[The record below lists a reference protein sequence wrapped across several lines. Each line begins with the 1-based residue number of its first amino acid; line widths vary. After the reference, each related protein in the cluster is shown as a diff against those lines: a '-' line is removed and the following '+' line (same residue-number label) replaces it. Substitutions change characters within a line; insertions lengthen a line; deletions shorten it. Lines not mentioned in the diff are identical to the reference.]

1 MNGGRL
7 SHRRHIQERV
17 IIRGQLTLDSPT
29 CFSNGDTDS
38 PTDLGLIRDSI
49 SDHALLTGASLA
61 GALRN
66 YLWEYKCGY
75 PNGHSHDSLAVTQNL
90 FGDIRNAD
98 TEENSR
104 QSPLIINNAVSNKAP
119 RVELRDGVKIA
130 PALGTAAD
138 KAKYDL
144 ELLAAGTTFPLY
156 FELLIEKEHNRDQ
169 LLEDLAIA
177 FAGLESGEIAMGM
190 KKRRG
195 FGQCSVSNWQ
205 IWYFDLTNVTD
216 RYDWLTHKHWLQ
228 APIDNHSTYNSI
240 ETALNS
246 QPGTV
251 LKQSLS
257 QVEDKRQYFE
267 LTASFSLQ
275 GSLLI
280 RSAAADGK
288 RVPDIVQLASFRNG
302 QNGQNGRN
310 IPVVSG
316 TSLTGVLR
324 NRAIRILNTLG
335 QDIALVDELFGPDF
349 SEDKSKK
356 PKASRLVV
364 KESEITKVE
373 SLVQNRI
380 AIDRFTGG
388 ALDGALFNEQPVFGQ
403 SDSNL
408 TIELNLRNPKQ
419 SEIGLLLLLLKD
431 LWTGD
436 LPIGGESS
444 IGRGRLKGQKAEIT
458 QKGSGPENRTWSIEQ
473 TDNGL
478 DISNAQSL
486 NQFVSA
492 LVIPTEDLQTGR
504 AAA

>member
-7 SHRRHIQERV
+7 SHRRPVQERI
-17 IIRGQLTLDSPT
+17 IIRGQLTLNSPT

-66 YLWEYKCGY
+66 YLWEYRCGY
-75 PNGHSHDSLAVTQNL
+75 PNGPSHGSLTVTRTL
-90 FGDIRNAD
+90 FGDIRSVTD
-98 TEENSR
+98 EENSR
-104 QSPLIINNAVSNKAP
+104 QSPLIINNAVSNKTP
-119 RVELRDGVKIA
+119 RVELRDGVKID

-144 ELLAAGTTFPLY
+144 ELIAAGTTFSLY
-156 FELLIEKEHNRDQ
+156 FELLIETEHDREQ
-169 LLEDLAIA
+169 LLEDLAIVLT
-177 FAGLESGEIAMGM
+177 GLESGEIAMGM

-205 IWYFDLTNVTD
+205 IWHFDLTKVTD
-216 RYDWLTHKHWLQ
+216 RYNWLTHKHWLQ
-228 APIDNHSTYNSI
+228 GPINNYPTYNSI

-246 QPGTV
+246 QSGTV

-257 QVEDKRQYFE
+257 DVEDKRKYFE

-280 RSAAADGK
+280 RSAATDSK
-288 RVPDIVQLASFRNG
+288 RAPDVVHLASLRNG
-302 QNGQNGRN
+302 ENV
-310 IPVVSG
+310 PVLSG

-335 QDIALVDELFGPDF
+335 QDIAFIDELFGPDL
-349 SEDKSKK
+349 SEDKSIK

-373 SLVQNRI
+373 PLVQNRI

-403 SDSNL
+403 SDSKL
-408 TIELNLRNPKQ
+408 TIELNLRNPKE

-444 IGRGRLKGQKAEIT
+444 IGRGRLKGQKAEMT
-458 QKGSGPENRTWSIEQ
+458 HKDSEPEKRIWSIQQ
-473 TDNGL
+473 TKNGL

-486 NQFVSA
+486 NHFVTA
-492 LVIPTEDLQTGR
+492 LVTPTKDLPAGR